1 MTCTMNPLKILG
13 VLALCGIAL
22 SACTT
27 AKTHLS
33 EDFGYGARQAA
44 VAQIADPDAT
54 YSKALA
60 PGSNGSRA
68 SLAQERY
75 RTGRVI
81 SPSATAST
89 IGTQST
95 AASLP

>member
-1 MTCTMNPLKILG
+1 MTSKMNCLKIVSLS
-13 VLALCGIAL
+13 ALCGAAL

-27 AKTHLS
+27 AKAHLS
-33 EDFGYGARQAA
+33 EDFGYAARQAA

-54 YSKALA
+54 YSHALA

-81 SPSATAST
+81 APSATAST
-89 IGTQST
+89 IGTQ
-95 AASLP
+95 AAAISLP